1 MSTMSTDDRETYL
14 LTQLLQVDSLPGVF
28 VSALRPWRDIAD
40 EALSLLA
47 EASTPHTPLYVRQ
60 SELVRIVR
68 KEDGTPAIE
77 ALSDPALKDVLAHTM
92 NFVKIGHK
100 GPIHIAPPDD
110 IVRNI
115 TARPS
120 WPFRPLEAIIEF
132 PVFRPDGTLILQPGY
147 DTTTRLYYAPN
158 PRLVIPPIADYP
170 TDEQIVE
177 AISLIDEV
185 IGEFPYQD
193 TASHANAHGLL
204 LTPIIRQS
212 ISGHVPLALL
222 DATRPGTGKTLLAE
236 TVAMITTGRKAAM
249 MAAPFNDDNE
259 WRKRIASTLSDGATI
274 IVIDNVHGKLQSSA
288 LDLALTSHTM
298 QERILGQS
306 KNGVYAQRATWMAT
320 GNNIQL
326 GGDMPRRSYWI
337 RMDAYTAKPWMR
349 GGFRHN
355 LEEWIP
361 VHRGEL
367 IAALLTLARA
377 WFAAGRPAP
386 KKPLPRMGSFQ
397 SWVEVVGGI
406 LHFVGLTNFLDNLD
420 ELYNQ
425 ADSDTQQWAAFL
437 HAWQATYGE
446 REVLAADVARDLKES
461 LLENSIAVTDLY
473 NALPDEL
480 TDIHRGDFRR
490 RLGKALAAH
499 VGSQFDESGLHLVKA
514 STQRRSGAVY
524 WQVAGMQVSQIL
536 KFTDSDSYN
545 QLPPSERLGGEGRGN
560 FAKKFSDGSVEN
572 QPAKPAYL
580 QHESEEET

>member
-1 MSTMSTDDRETYL
+1 MSTNEREAHIL
-14 LTQLLQVDSLPGVF
+14 AQLLQTDNLPGVF

-40 EALSLLA
+40 EALSYLSKA
-47 EASTPHTPLYVRQ
+47 KTSLYVRQ

-77 ALSDPALKDVLAHTM
+77 ALSDPALKDVLAHAM

-100 GPIHIAPPDD
+100 GPIHVAPPDD
-110 IVRNI
+110 IVKNI
-115 TARPS
+115 TARPT
-120 WPFRPLEAIIEF
+120 WPFAPLEAIIEF

-147 DTTTRLYYAPN
+147 DTATRLYYAPN
-158 PRLVIPPIADYP
+158 PKLLIPPVADDP
-170 TDEQIVE
+170 TDEDIVD
-177 AISLIDEV
+177 AISLIDEA

-193 TASHANAHGLL
+193 TASHANAYGLL

-236 TVAMITTGRKAAM
+236 TVAMIATGRKAAM
-249 MAAPFNDDNE
+249 MAAPYNDDNE

-274 IVIDNVHGKLQSSA
+274 IVIDNVHGKLQSAA

-337 RMDAYTAKPWMR
+337 RMDAQTDKPWTR
-349 GGFRHN
+349 GGFTHN

-361 VHRGEL
+361 DHRGEL

-377 WFAAGRPAP
+377 WYAAGRPAP
-386 KKPLPRMGSFQ
+386 EKPLPRMGSFQ
-397 SWVEVVGGI
+397 AWVEVVGGI
-406 LHFVGLTNFLDNLD
+406 LHFAGFTNFLDNLD
-420 ELYNQ
+420 DLYTQ
-425 ADSDTQQWAAFL
+425 ADSDAQQWAAFL
-437 HAWQATYGE
+437 HAWQATYRE
-446 REVLAADVARDLKES
+446 REVLVADVVRDLKAG
-461 LLENSIAVTDLY
+461 LLENAAVGADLY
-473 NALPDEL
+473 NTLPDEL
-480 TDIHRGDFRR
+480 TDIHKGDFRR
-490 RLGKALAAH
+490 RLGKALASR

-514 STQRRSGAVY
+514 ATDRRSGAVY
-524 WQVAGMQVSQIL
+524 WQVAGMQVSQVL
-536 KFTDSDSYN
+536 DLTDSDSYN
-545 QLPPSERLGGEGRGN
+545 QLPPSERLGGGERGI
-560 FAKKFSDGSVEN
+560 FGEKFSDESTGIE
-572 QPAKPAYL
+572 PAKPANL
-580 QHESEEET
+580 QTESEGKA

>member
-1 MSTMSTDDRETYL
+1 
-14 LTQLLQVDSLPGVF
+14 
-28 VSALRPWRDIAD
+28 
-40 EALSLLA
+40 
-47 EASTPHTPLYVRQ
+47 
-60 SELVRIVR
+60 
-68 KEDGTPAIE
+68 
-77 ALSDPALKDVLAHTM
+77 
-92 NFVKIGHK
+92 
-100 GPIHIAPPDD
+100 
-110 IVRNI
+110 
-115 TARPS
+115 
-120 WPFRPLEAIIEF
+120 
-132 PVFRPDGTLILQPGY
+132 
-147 DTTTRLYYAPN
+147 N
-158 PRLVIPPIADYP
+158 PRLVIPPIANSP
-170 TDEQIVE
+170 SDEQIVE

-204 LTPIIRQS
+204 LTPMIRQS

-306 KNGVYAQRATWMAT
+306 KNGLYPQRATWMAT

-361 VHRGEL
+361 AHRGEL

-420 ELYNQ
+420 ELYDQ

-461 LLENSIAVTDLY
+461 SLENSIAVTDLY

-524 WQVAGMQVSQIL
+524 WQVAGIQVSQVL

-545 QLPPSERLGGEGRGN
+545 QLPPSEPLGGEGRGD
-560 FAKKFSDGSVEN
+560 FAKKFLDGSIEN

>member
-1 MSTMSTDDRETYL
+1 MNTNDREAYL

-40 EALSLLA
+40 ESLSLLA

-68 KEDGTPAIE
+68 KEDGTPTIE

-115 TARPS
+115 TTRPS

-132 PVFRPDGTLILQPGY
+132 PVFRPDGTLIFQPGY
-147 DTTTRLYYAPN
+147 DTDTRLYYAPN
-158 PRLVIPPIADYP
+158 PRLVIPPIANYP
-170 TDEQIVE
+170 SDEQIVE

-204 LTPIIRQS
+204 LTPMIRQS

-377 WFAAGRPAP
+377 WFAAGRPPP

-461 LLENSIAVTDLY
+461 PLENSIAVTDLY

-524 WQVAGMQVSQIL
+524 WQIAGVQVSQVL
-536 KFTDSDSYN
+536 KFTDSDFNN

-560 FAKKFSDGSVEN
+560 FAKKFSDGSIEN

>member
-1 MSTMSTDDRETYL
+1 MSTDEREAHIL
-14 LTQLLQVDSLPGVF
+14 AQLLQTDNLPGVF

-40 EALSLLA
+40 EALSHLSKA
-47 EASTPHTPLYVRQ
+47 KTSLYVRQ

-77 ALSDPALKDVLAHTM
+77 ALSDPALKDVLAHAM

-110 IVRNI
+110 IVKNI
-115 TARPS
+115 TARPT
-120 WPFRPLEAIIEF
+120 WPFAPLEAIIEF

-147 DTTTRLYYAPN
+147 DTATRLYYAPN
-158 PRLVIPPIADYP
+158 PKLLIPPVADDP
-170 TDEQIVE
+170 TDEDIVD
-177 AISLIDEV
+177 AISLIDEA

-193 TASHANAHGLL
+193 TASHANAYGLL

-236 TVAMITTGRKAAM
+236 TVAMIATGRKAAM
-249 MAAPFNDDNE
+249 MAAPYNDDNE

-274 IVIDNVHGKLQSSA
+274 IVIDNVHGKLQSAA

-337 RMDAYTAKPWMR
+337 RMDAQTNKPWTR
-349 GGFRHN
+349 GGFTHN

-361 VHRGEL
+361 DHRGEL

-377 WFAAGRPAP
+377 WYAADRPAP
-386 KKPLPRMGSFQ
+386 EKLLPRMGSFQ
-397 SWVEVVGGI
+397 AWVEVVGGI

-420 ELYNQ
+420 DLYTQ
-425 ADSDTQQWAAFL
+425 ADSDAQQWAAFL

-446 REVLAADVARDLKES
+446 REVLVADVVRDLKAG
-461 LLENSIAVTDLY
+461 LLENAAVGANLY

-480 TDIHRGDFRR
+480 TDIHKGDFRR
-490 RLGKALAAH
+490 RLGKALASR

-514 STQRRSGAVY
+514 ATDRRSGAVY
-524 WQVAGMQVSQIL
+524 WQVAGVQVSQVLYLI
-536 KFTDSDSYN
+536 DSDSYN
-545 QLPPSERLGGEGRGN
+545 QLPPSERLGGGERSIFGE
-560 FAKKFSDGSVEN
+560 KFSDESTGIK
-572 QPAKPAYL
+572 PAKPANL
-580 QHESEEET
+580 QTESGGDI

>member
-1 MSTMSTDDRETYL
+1 MSTDEREAHIL
-14 LTQLLQVDSLPGVF
+14 AQLLQTDNLSGVF

-40 EALSLLA
+40 EALSYLSKA
-47 EASTPHTPLYVRQ
+47 KTSLYVRQ

-77 ALSDPALKDVLAHTM
+77 ALSDPALKDVLAHAM

-100 GPIHIAPPDD
+100 GPIHVAPPDD
-110 IVRNI
+110 IVKNI
-115 TARPS
+115 TARPT
-120 WPFRPLEAIIEF
+120 WPFAPLEAIIEF

-147 DTTTRLYYAPN
+147 DTATRLYYAPN
-158 PRLVIPPIADYP
+158 PKLLIPPVADDP
-170 TDEQIVE
+170 TDEDIVD
-177 AISLIDEV
+177 AISLIDEA

-193 TASHANAHGLL
+193 TASHANAYGLL

-236 TVAMITTGRKAAM
+236 TVAMIATGRKAAM
-249 MAAPFNDDNE
+249 MAAPYNDDNE

-274 IVIDNVHGKLQSSA
+274 IVIDNVHGKLQSAA

-337 RMDAYTAKPWMR
+337 RMDAQTDKPWTR
-349 GGFRHN
+349 GGFTHN

-361 VHRGEL
+361 AHRGEL

-377 WFAAGRPAP
+377 WYAAGRPVP
-386 KKPLPRMGSFQ
+386 EKPLPRMGSFQ
-397 SWVEVVGGI
+397 AWVEVVGGI
-406 LHFVGLTNFLDNLD
+406 LHFAGFTNFLDNLD
-420 ELYNQ
+420 DLYTQ
-425 ADSDTQQWAAFL
+425 ADSDAQQWAAFL

-446 REVLAADVARDLKES
+446 REVLVADVVRDLKAG
-461 LLENSIAVTDLY
+461 LLENAAVGADLY
-473 NALPDEL
+473 NTLPDEL
-480 TDIHRGDFRR
+480 SDIHKGDFRR
-490 RLGKALAAH
+490 RLGKALASR

-514 STQRRSGAVY
+514 ATDRRSGAVY
-524 WQVAGMQVSQIL
+524 WQVAGVQVSQVL
-536 KFTDSDSYN
+536 YLTDSDSYN
-545 QLPPSERLGGEGRGN
+545 QLPPSERLGGGERSIFGE
-560 FAKKFSDGSVEN
+560 KFSDELTRIE
-572 QPAKPAYL
+572 PAKPAHL
-580 QHESEEET
+580 QTESGGDI

>member
-1 MSTMSTDDRETYL
+1 MSTDEREAHIL
-14 LTQLLQVDSLPGVF
+14 AQLLQTDNLPGVF

-40 EALSLLA
+40 EALSYLSKA
-47 EASTPHTPLYVRQ
+47 KTPLYVRQ

-77 ALSDPALKDVLAHTM
+77 ALSDPALKDVLAHAM

-110 IVRNI
+110 IVKNI

-120 WPFRPLEAIIEF
+120 WPFAPLEAIIEF

-147 DTTTRLYYAPN
+147 DTATRLYYAPN
-158 PRLVIPPIADYP
+158 PKLVIPPVAAYP
-170 TDEQIVE
+170 TDEDIVD
-177 AISLIDEV
+177 AISLIDEAV
-185 IGEFPYQD
+185 GEFPYQD
-193 TASHANAHGLL
+193 TASHANAYGLL

-236 TVAMITTGRKAAM
+236 TVAMIATGRKAAM
-249 MAAPFNDDNE
+249 MAAPYNDDNE

-337 RMDAYTAKPWMR
+337 RMDAQTDKPWMR
-349 GGFRHN
+349 GGFTHN

-361 VHRGEL
+361 DHRGEL

-377 WFAAGRPAP
+377 WYAAGRPEP
-386 KKPLPRMGSFQ
+386 EKPLPRMGSFQ
-397 SWVEVVGGI
+397 AWVGVVGGI
-406 LHFVGLTNFLDNLD
+406 LHFAGFTNFLDNLD
-420 ELYNQ
+420 DLYTQ
-425 ADSDTQQWAAFL
+425 ADSDAQQWAAFL
-437 HAWQATYGE
+437 HAWQATYRE
-446 REVLAADVARDLKES
+446 REVLVADVVRDLKAG
-461 LLENSIAVTDLY
+461 LLENAAVGADLY
-473 NALPDEL
+473 NTLPDDL
-480 TDIHRGDFRR
+480 TDIHKGDFRR
-490 RLGKALAAH
+490 RLGKALASR

-514 STQRRSGAVY
+514 ATDRRSGAVY
-524 WQVAGMQVSQIL
+524 WQVAGVQVSQVL
-536 KFTDSDSYN
+536 YLTDSDSYN
-545 QLPPSERLGGEGRGN
+545 QLPPSERLGGGERSIFGE
-560 FAKKFSDGSVEN
+560 KFSDESTGIE
-572 QPAKPAYL
+572 PAKPAHL
-580 QHESEEET
+580 QTESGGDI